1 MDVFYVSNGAFPM
14 HDDAMTVTIASDS
27 VKRRPAHIIIISG
40 MMSCQLKLHARMLEL
55 KI

>member
-14 HDDAMTVTIASDS
+14 HDDAMIVTMASDS
-27 VKRRPAHIIIISG
+27 VKRRPAHIIISG